1 MSAERCFAGQ
11 QDPTTHRSESKV
23 ADQYDSPW
31 KEAIERHFADFMQFF
46 FPAAHAQV
54 DWSKPVIFLDQELHA
69 VVRDAELGTRY
80 VDKLVE
86 LTRRDGQAEKVYVH
100 LEVQGSEQAEFSERM
115 FVYHYR
121 LYDRY
126 RQPIASLAVLA
137 DDRLN
142 WRPEKFGYEV
152 FGCRLGLQFP
162 IAKLLDWS
170 GSEARLEDSDNPF
183 AVVTLAHLAT
193 RSTRNDMN
201 ERYAIKK
208 SLVRQLYRRGRQ
220 RQQVIDLVWMLDWMM
235 SLPKTLETQW
245 RHDVQLLEEEIN
257 MPYISSFER
266 AGIEKGLQQGQ
277 ARLLARQLGRRFGEL
292 PQWAKSK
299 LDGATEEELEAWA
312 DAVLAA
318 TSIDDVFGTP
328 TH

>member
-1 MSAERCFAGQ
+1 MIHHAE
-11 QDPTTHRSESKV
+11 HIL

-31 KEAIERHFADFMQFF
+31 KEAIERHFADFLQFF
-46 FPAAHAQV
+46 FPAAHALV
-54 DWSKPVIFLDQELHA
+54 DWSKPVTFLDQELRA
-69 VVRDAELGTRY
+69 VVRDAELGNRY

-86 LTRRDGQAEKVYVH
+86 LTRLDGQAEKVYVH
-100 LEVQGSEQAEFSERM
+100 LEVQGSEQAEFAERM

-137 DDRLN
+137 DERLN

-152 FGCRLGLQFP
+152 FGCRLGLQYP
-162 IAKLLDWS
+162 VAKLLDWS
-170 GSEARLEDSDNPF
+170 GSEARLEDSNNPF

-193 RSTRNDMN
+193 RATRTDMN

-208 SLVRQLYRRGRQ
+208 SLVRQLYSRGRQ

-235 SLPKTLETQW
+235 SLPKTLEAQW
-245 RHDVQLLEEEIN
+245 RQDVQLLEEEIN

-266 AGIEKGLQQGQ
+266 AGIEKGLEQGLQQGQ

-292 PQWAKSK
+292 PPWAKSK

-318 TSIDDVFGTP
+318 ASIDDVFGT
-328 TH
+328 TAH

>member
-1 MSAERCFAGQ
+1 M
-11 QDPTTHRSESKV
+11 

-31 KEAIERHFADFMQFF
+31 KEAIERHFPDFLQFF

-54 DWSKPVIFLDQELHA
+54 DWSKPITFLDQELRA
-69 VVRDAELGTRY
+69 VARDAELGTRY

-86 LTRRDGQAEKVYVH
+86 LTRLDGYPEKVYVH
-100 LEVQGSEQAEFSERM
+100 LEVQGSEQAEFAERM

-121 LYDRY
+121 LYNRY

-152 FGCRLGLQFP
+152 FGCRLGLQYP
-162 IAKLLDWS
+162 VAKLLDWS

-193 RSTRNDMN
+193 RATRTDMI

-235 SLPKTLETQW
+235 SLPKELEAQW
-245 RHDVQLLEEEIN
+245 QHDVQILEEEIN

-266 AGIEKGLQQGQ
+266 AGIEKGLEQGLEQ
-277 ARLLARQLGRRFGEL
+277 GLELGRLLGKAQLLRRQLARRFGEV
-292 PQWAKSK
+292 P
-299 LDGATEEELEAWA
+299 AWA
-312 DAVLAA
+312 SDKIDAAA
-318 TSIDDVFGTP
+318 ESDLENWADVVFEADSVEAVFASP
-328 TH
+328 PH

>member
-1 MSAERCFAGQ
+1 M
-11 QDPTTHRSESKV
+11 

-31 KEAIERHFADFMQFF
+31 KEAIERHFADFLQFF
-46 FPAAHAQV
+46 FPAAHALV
-54 DWSKPVIFLDQELHA
+54 DWSKPVIFLDQELRA
-69 VVRDAELGTRY
+69 VVRDAELGNRY

-86 LTRRDGQAEKVYVH
+86 LTRLDGQAEKVYVH
-100 LEVQGSEQAEFSERM
+100 LEVQGNEQAEFAERM

-137 DDRLN
+137 DERLN

-152 FGCRLGLQFP
+152 FGCRLGLQYP
-162 IAKLLDWS
+162 VAKLLDWS

-193 RSTRNDMN
+193 RSTRTDMN

-208 SLVRQLYRRGRQ
+208 SLVRQLYSRGRQ

-235 SLPKTLETQW
+235 SLPKELESQW
-245 RHDVQLLEEEIN
+245 RQDVHLLEEEIN

-277 ARLLARQLGRRFGEL
+277 ARLLARLLDKRFGEL
-292 PQWAKSK
+292 PPWVRNK
-299 LDGATEEELEAWA
+299 LELATPEEMEAWA
-312 DAVLAA
+312 DTVLSASTIDAVFVTRA
-318 TSIDDVFGTP
+318 
-328 TH
+328 H

>member
-1 MSAERCFAGQ
+1 M
-11 QDPTTHRSESKV
+11 

-31 KEAIERHFADFMQFF
+31 KEAIERHFPDFLQFF

-54 DWSKPVIFLDQELHA
+54 DWSKPITFLDQELRA
-69 VVRDAELGTRY
+69 VARDAELGTRY

-86 LTRRDGQAEKVYVH
+86 LTRLDGYPEKVYVH
-100 LEVQGSEQAEFSERM
+100 LEVQGSEQAEFAERM

-121 LYDRY
+121 LYNRY

-152 FGCRLGLQFP
+152 FGCRLGLQYP
-162 IAKLLDWS
+162 VAKLLDWS
-170 GSEARLEDSDNPF
+170 GSEARLEDSNNPF

-193 RSTRNDMN
+193 RATRTDMI

-235 SLPKTLETQW
+235 SLPKELEAQW
-245 RHDVQLLEEEIN
+245 QHDVQILEEEIN

-266 AGIEKGLQQGQ
+266 AGIEKGLEQGLEQ
-277 ARLLARQLGRRFGEL
+277 GLELGRLLGKAQLLRRQLARRFGEV
-292 PQWAKSK
+292 P
-299 LDGATEEELEAWA
+299 AWA
-312 DAVLAA
+312 SDKIDAAA
-318 TSIDDVFGTP
+318 ESDLENWADVVFEADSVEAVFASP
-328 TH
+328 PH